1 MSLQFNMVRKYVFK
15 IKVDATMRRSTIE
28 ANERRQYLSY
38 LVVFVIVDYQIPYII
53 MFRLYLIV
61 LSVLVFQSR
70 AFTVFNTKR
79 VVQQRSTISWRRL
92 ALPSP
97 EESAQALTDYMA
109 KSHEEKIKALA
120 TVEKKYK
127 DRIAELEL
135 KVQQLEGK
143 APRQTSFN
151 SVEMPATNK
160 SLTKMVGE
168 YKRLLSNYLVNAQK
182 EKVQA
187 VATAEQKLKDHYEA
201 ILAQQKSEDERPVP
215 ESTVGAPK
223 EVAPAELSGKD
234 GFQ

>member
-1 MSLQFNMVRKYVFK
+1 
-15 IKVDATMRRSTIE
+15 
-28 ANERRQYLSY
+28 
-38 LVVFVIVDYQIPYII
+38 
-53 MFRLYLIV
+53 MFLLRLIV
-61 LSVLVFQSR
+61 LSVLVFQSQ
-70 AFTVFNTKR
+70 AFAGFNTKR
-79 VVQQRSTISWRRL
+79 VVEQRTTNSWCLL

-120 TVEKKYK
+120 AVEKKYK

-143 APRQTSFN
+143 APRQMTPN

-168 YKRLLSNYLVNAQK
+168 YKTLLSNYLVNAQK

-187 VATAEQKLKDHYEA
+187 VATAEQKIKDHYET
-201 ILAQQKSEDERPVP
+201 ILAQLQSEEERPVP
-215 ESTVGAPK
+215 ESTVSVK
-223 EVAPAELSGKD
+223 EAAPAELSGKD